1 MSDLNVVAVIKAKP
15 GSEAVLQ
22 QALTALTNATRNE
35 EGCVSYELFHSASDP
50 SAFVTVEKWRSQ
62 DDLDAHM
69 KTPHVAQAL
78 QSAGEVIAESPAI
91 HPLKSISG

>member
-22 QALTALTNATRNE
+22 QALTALTSASRE
-35 EGCVSYELFHSASDP
+35 EQGCVSYELFQSASEP
-50 SAFVTVEKWRSQ
+50 VAFVTVEKWRSQ

-69 KTPHVAQAL
+69 KTPHVAEAFQA
-78 QSAGEVIAESPAI
+78 AGEVISEPPAI
-91 HPLKSISG
+91 HPLQPISS